1 MFGKKSKEAGAG
13 KPKKPRDILTDEI
26 DQLAP
31 GQQMMFRLQEIY
43 GPEIIIIDAKK
54 DYQGKG
60 HRYAV
65 IASPPVDGKPG
76 PIRNTMWETSK
87 AKAIADH
94 AERSEVHLTGKR
106 PLPLTSSGNPAPW
119 PFAPGKSHPGR
130 ISCRRRHYRW

>member
-1 MFGKKSKEAGAG
+1 MQVDRPGRREEAGPRLHEGFRNKRFDERRKVMFGKKSKEAGAA

-31 GQQMMFRLQEIY
+31 GQQMMFRLPELY
-43 GPEIIIIDAKK
+43 GPEIIIIDARK

-76 PIRNTMWETSK
+76 PIRNTMWATSK
-87 AKAIADH
+87 PKAVADWLIV
-94 AERSEVHLTGKR
+94 RSAQKY
-106 PLPLTSSGNPAPW
+106 A
-119 PFAPGKSHPGR
+119 
-130 ISCRRRHYRW
+130 